1 MTGRERREEI
11 KRQISYI
18 LKERREYLEEL
29 GINRREISGAFARAM
44 NTTHNYASSI
54 MAKYEH
60 GLVHYPT
67 TARYITN
74 ASKNK
79 RRPEKEHYRL
89 KYLHDIGIYLRI
101 LGIKPPELVSIAEML
116 QELDSNFHL
125 PEGTESIDQ
134 PV

>member
-60 GLVHYPT
+60 GLVPYPT

-79 RRPEKEHYRL
+79 RRPVKEHYRL

-101 LGIKPPELVSIAEML
+101 LGIKPPELISIAEML
-116 QELDSNFHL
+116 QELDSDFRL
-125 PEGTESIDQ
+125 PEGAEPTDQ
-134 PV
+134 P

>member
-1 MTGRERREEI
+1 M
-11 KRQISYI
+11 Y
-18 LKERREYLEEL
+18 
-29 GINRREISGAFARAM
+29 
-44 NTTHNYASSI
+44 YASSI
-54 MAKYEH
+54 ITKYEH
-60 GLVHYPT
+60 GLVPYPT
-67 TARYITN
+67 TAGYITN
-74 ASKNK
+74 ASKNR
-79 RRPEKEHYRL
+79 RRPVKEHYRL